1 MRLSGS
7 ELELADSGVVG
18 ALGLVTCSD
27 LGAVEVH
34 LSVDQVIVRENRSR
48 SWSHRLLYQCQV
60 RRVVPVRQHHRAD
73 VDVIALLVG
82 AINNQWTEDTAR
94 VLSTVK

>member
-1 MRLSGS
+1 MRLAGS

-18 ALGLVTCSD
+18 ALGLVSRSD

-34 LSVDQVIVRENRSR
+34 LSVDQVIVREDRSC
-48 SWSHRLLYQCQV
+48 SWRHRLLYQRQI
-60 RRVVPVRQHHRAD
+60 RRVVPVSQHHRAD

-82 AINNQWTEDTAR
+82 TVNNQRTEDTAR
-94 VLSTVK
+94 VLSTVE